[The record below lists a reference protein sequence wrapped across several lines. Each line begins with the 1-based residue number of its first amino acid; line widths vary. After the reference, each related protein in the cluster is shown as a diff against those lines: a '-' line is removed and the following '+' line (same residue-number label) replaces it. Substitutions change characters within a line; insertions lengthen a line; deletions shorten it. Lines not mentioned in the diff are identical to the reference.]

1 MTRRDLAKL
10 AALAAATPMRQQA
23 AEPAYK
29 GSLAGFENKIRTAE
43 FDSFALSMKLHD
55 EAPVAMAFQAASKP
69 QAEAWRK
76 SLRAKVTELV
86 GGFNY
91 QRVPLGPQLLE
102 TRDFPTYTREKIV
115 FHSRPGAMV
124 LVYLLTP
131 KTPGRQ
137 AVSICVPGHGR
148 GADDLVGIDPDGKDR
163 TVRIGYEYDFA
174 IQCVENGM
182 AAVAIEPLG
191 FGCRRDGKAVAHG
204 QTTSSCMPAAGAAL
218 LLGQTMI
225 GWRVWDIMRTVDWIE
240 TRPQLDAKRIGV
252 VGISGGGTCSLFSAA
267 LDTRIKASMVSCYL
281 NTFRDSIMAM
291 SHCIDNYIP
300 GVLNWAEMHDIA
312 GLIAPRHLFAESGLR
327 DKIFPIEPANSS
339 FEKVTRI
346 YEVFGAND
354 RLGRE
359 VFDGPHEFHGVK
371 GLPFMAKAL
380 KS

>member
-1 MTRRDLAKL
+1 MTRRDLSKL
-10 AALAAATPMRQQA
+10 AALAVATPSSQQA
-23 AEPAYK
+23 AEPVYK
-29 GSLAGFENKIRTAE
+29 GPLAGFENTVPIAE
-43 FDSFALSMKLHD
+43 FDSLALSMKLHD
-55 EAPVAMAFQAASKP
+55 EAPMAMAFQAASKP
-69 QAEAWRK
+69 QAEIWQTK
-76 SLRAKVTELV
+76 LRAKLTDLV

-91 QRVPLGPQLLE
+91 RRVALSPELLE
-102 TRDFPTYTREKIV
+102 TRDFPTYTREKII

-124 LVYLLTP
+124 LIYLLTP
-131 KTPGRQ
+131 KTPGPH

-148 GADDLVGIDPDGKDR
+148 GADDVVGIDPEGRDR
-163 TVRIGYEYDFA
+163 KVRIGYQYDFA

-191 FGCRRDGKAVAHG
+191 FGCRRDEKAVAHG

-225 GWRVWDIMRTVDWIE
+225 GWRVWDIMRTVDWIG
-240 TRPQLDAKRIGV
+240 TRPRLDAKRIGV
-252 VGISGGGTCSLFSAA
+252 IGISGGGTCSLFSAA
-267 LDTRIKASMVSCYL
+267 LDMRIKASMVSCYL

-327 DKIFPIEPANSS
+327 DTIFPIKSANAS
-339 FEKVTRI
+339 FEKVMKI
-346 YEVFGAND
+346 YEVFGAKD
-354 RLGRE
+354 RLSRE
-359 VFDGPHEFHGVK
+359 VFDGPHEFHGVA
-371 GLPFMAKAL
+371 GIPFMAKAL